1 MPDNQESWMTNN
13 RRFTEYDRLIESCE
27 ILSRVGGRGRR
38 LLRLVSIV
46 ETGETRDQRM
56 RGWLEKSFNVAVGA
70 GKPDPVA
77 KKRDFVEF

>member
-27 ILSRVGGRGRR
+27 ILSRVGGRRRR

-46 ETGETRDQRM
+46 ETGEIRDQRM
-56 RGWLEKSFNVAVGA
+56 RGWLEKNYNVAVGA
-70 GKPDPVA
+70 DKPDPVA